1 ELLPQ
6 NVQLFIPVEFRNGGK
21 NTIGNAIIIKNT
33 ASPYVHNPAHTNAW
47 PPLQQMPLTTDINEC
62 TTKIQDDMIKQMD
75 VLQKD
80 YEHLKQE
87 FMRKENELT
96 AKHNNYKVKLGAML
110 NLLVLQNNQQNE
122 SINKIYTVVNE
133 LVPIV
138 ADSLKAMHMCTAKTI
153 NSTNDSNLQKEY
165 RTLQLTLEQGLNM
178 LNDRNDLII
187 EHQRSTISL
196 TEKTNDLFRQGIE
209 LMSLNEQ

>member
-1 ELLPQ
+1 
-6 NVQLFIPVEFRNGGK
+6 
-21 NTIGNAIIIKNT
+21 
-33 ASPYVHNPAHTNAW
+33 
-47 PPLQQMPLTTDINEC
+47 MPLTTDINEC

-133 LVPIV
+133 LVP
-138 ADSLKAMHMCTAKTI
+138 
-153 NSTNDSNLQKEY
+153 
-165 RTLQLTLEQGLNM
+165 
-178 LNDRNDLII
+178 
-187 EHQRSTISL
+187 
-196 TEKTNDLFRQGIE
+196 
-209 LMSLNEQ
+209 